1 MTQTL
6 SHADSE
12 AEVFVLPTS
21 FAQQRLWFLQ
31 QLMPENPA
39 YNVPLAVQL
48 SGELNIAALEQTFNE
63 IVRRHESLRT
73 NFKMIGGQPRQVVL
87 PQLTLPLPL
96 IDLQT
101 LPPADQ
107 QAEVERLT
115 IEAFQRPFDLVQD
128 ALLRVKLLQLDET
141 NYVLLLTMHH
151 IVTDGW
157 SIAVLIR
164 ELEALYIAFA
174 AGHPSPLAELPIQYA
189 DFAHWQ
195 QDWLQ
200 GEVLASQLAYWQQK
214 LEGAAPILELPNLG
228 EKTVVPSEL
237 HFTFSE
243 KFQGAREALVL
254 PKALKSAIVQLS
266 DEANA
271 TPFMT
276 LLAAF
281 QTLLFRYTGQTD
293 ISVGSPIANRNHSEL
308 ESLIGFFANSVVLR
322 TDLSGNPTFLDLLNQ
337 VREVALGAYA
347 HQDLPF
353 EKLVE
358 ALQPDRDLNRN
369 PLFQVVFALQN
380 SPAESLELPKLTLSP
395 VSVDPGTA
403 RFDLEFQI
411 VECLDTLGVVAV
423 YRTDLFDQAAIARML
438 KHFQTLLENIVAAPN
453 QRLSDLPILT
463 AVEQHQQLVQ
473 WNATEAEYPKD
484 WCIHDWFESQ
494 VNQTPDAVAVVFAD
508 QQLTYRE
515 LSDRSNQLA
524 HSLQQFGVVPD
535 RLVGI
540 CVEQSL
546 NMLIAVLAVLKAG
559 GAYVPLDPTYPTE
572 RLQFMLQDAQVSILL
587 TQRSLVDRFVELGQ
601 TVICL
606 DQQEYRTGSN
616 PPLSRVTANNLA
628 YVIYTSGST
637 GQPKGVLVTHQGLSN
652 LAQAQHQIFNVQ
664 PSDRVLQFAS
674 LSFDASIFEIIMA
687 LTTGATLYL
696 IQSAS
701 RLGANLVQFLQEQH
715 ITHVTLPPALLNL
728 LPELPDLK
736 VVIAAGEACS
746 SELVDRWAMR
756 RRFFNAYGLTETSVW
771 STIAELKVGQTVTIG
786 RAIANTQLYVLNS
799 DLQPVAI
806 GVPGELYIGGDGLA
820 KGYLNRADLTA
831 ERFIPN
837 PFKPDSRLYKTGD
850 RVRYRSDGNLQF
862 LGRMDEQV
870 KLRGYRIELGEIE
883 TVLKQHPAI
892 AATVVAV
899 QVAEKTVE
907 EKHIVACVVPNSA
920 APPELNSQLKAFLQ
934 QRLPAYM
941 IPSVIAIQPTLPLL
955 PNGKIDRQSLATLS
969 LNTAAV
975 APRTETE
982 VTLAKLWAEQLG
994 LTEIDVTQ
1002 NFFDMGGDSLKAMR
1016 LMDQIHQHFE
1026 QLAVPNGV
1034 GGAKSVGALPLSSL
1048 FLAPTI
1054 EQLAQQLDQ
1063 ANCSPSASE
1072 ISSLVPLQPTG
1083 SKPPFFCVHPIFG
1096 TVFPYYQL
1104 AQQFSAPT
1112 DSAKR
1117 TSIAQSTLELGKAN
1131 RPFYGLHPIGLEG
1144 HPPHTTI
1151 EEMAAYYI
1159 KAIRQIQPQ
1168 GPYYIGGWSFGGVVA
1183 FEMAQQLEQAGHE
1196 VALLAMLDTASPGHQ
1211 LSYRDNF
1218 NVLTTLTRSLLPF
1231 LIDYGCLLKSSL
1243 QTQVQTQSAQFLSS
1257 FLKSFQR
1264 QPRGDNEL
1272 RAANPAEVWH
1282 SQSQLLNELSLRPIL
1297 QTYRANAE
1305 AFLSY
1310 SPQRY
1315 SHPITLFKT
1324 SKTNQDSTL
1333 GWKKL
1338 TKEVNL
1344 CPIPGNHLTMLRSP
1358 HVQYLA
1364 QQLKQCMG
1372 EGQLTS

>member
-31 QLMPENPA
+31 QLMPENSA

-48 SGELNIAALEQTFNE
+48 SGELDIAALEQTFNE

-87 PQLTLPLPL
+87 PQLTLPLPV
-96 IDLQT
+96 IDLQN
-101 LPPADQ
+101 LRPADQ

-115 IEAFQRPFDLVQD
+115 IEAFQHPFDLAQD
-128 ALLRVKLLQLDET
+128 ALLRVKLLQLDQT
-141 NYVLLLTMHH
+141 TYVLLLTMHH

-214 LEGAAPILELPNLG
+214 LEGAAPILELPRLG
-228 EKTVVPSEL
+228 EKNQSVVPAL
-237 HFTFSE
+237 HSAFSE
-243 KFQGAREALVL
+243 KFEGAREALVL
-254 PKALKSAIVQLS
+254 PKALKSAIAQLS

-308 ESLIGFFANSVVLR
+308 ENLIGFFANSVVLR
-322 TDLSGNPTFLDLLNQ
+322 TNLSGNPTFLDLLNQ

-395 VSVDPGTA
+395 VPVDPGTA

-438 KHFQTLLENIVAAPN
+438 KHFQTLLENIVANPN
-453 QRLSDLPILT
+453 HHLSDLPILT
-463 AVEQHQQLVQ
+463 SAEQHQQLQ

-484 WCIHDWFESQ
+484 WCIHDWFETQ

-524 HSLQQFGVVPD
+524 HSLQQMGVVPD
-535 RLVGI
+535 QLVGI
-540 CVEQSL
+540 CVERSL

-587 TQRSLVDRFVELGQ
+587 TQQSLVDRFVELGQ

-606 DQQEYRTGSN
+606 DQQKYQLGSN

-628 YVIYTSGST
+628 YLIYTSGST

-674 LSFDASIFEIIMA
+674 LSFDASIFEIVMA

-715 ITHVTLPPALLNL
+715 ITHVTLPPALLTL

-746 SELVDRWAMR
+746 SELVDRWATR

-799 DLQPVAI
+799 DLQPVVI

-820 KGYLNRADLTA
+820 KGYLNRPNLTA
-831 ERFIPN
+831 ERFISN

-850 RVRYRSDGNLQF
+850 RVRYCSDGSLQF
-862 LGRMDEQV
+862 LGRVDEQI

-892 AATVVAV
+892 SAAVVAV

-920 APPELNSQLKAFLQ
+920 ATPQLSSQLKAFLQ
-934 QRLPAYM
+934 QQLPAYM
-941 IPSVIAIQPTLPLL
+941 IPSVIAIQSTLPLL

-969 LNTAAV
+969 LNPAAV

-1016 LMDQIHQHFE
+1016 LMDRIHQHFE
-1026 QLAVPNGV
+1026 Q
-1034 GGAKSVGALPLSSL
+1034 VGALPLSSL

-1063 ANCSPSASE
+1063 ANCSTFASE
-1072 ISSLVPLQPTG
+1072 IPSLVSLQPTG

-1112 DSAKR
+1112 DSANQ
-1117 TSIAQSTLELGKAN
+1117 TSIAQSTLELGTAN

-1144 HPPHTTI
+1144 HSPHTTI
-1151 EEMAAYYI
+1151 AEMAAYYI
-1159 KAIRQIQPQ
+1159 KAIRQIQPE

-1243 QTQVQTQSAQFLSS
+1243 QTQVQTQSTQFLSS
-1257 FLKSFQR
+1257 FLKSFRR

-1272 RAANPAEVWH
+1272 RAANPAEAWH

-1297 QTYRANAE
+1297 QTYRANAK

-1310 SPQRY
+1310 SPQWY
-1315 SHPITLFKT
+1315 SRPITLFKT
-1324 SKTNQDSTL
+1324 SKTNQNSTL
-1333 GWKKL
+1333 GWEKL

-1364 QQLKQCMG
+1364 QQLKQRMEKG
-1372 EGQLTS
+1372 S